1 MDKFI
6 LNDIKERDEFLAKI
20 APELTSLDSLA
31 KKEKQYVL
39 GVVTSNTKVL
49 QELEDWERQPNSLR
63 LLRLQRVLDNE
74 VLLQARLE
82 HFIAYQ
88 DQHDGDIRNEQHIL
102 EQDFR
107 MNAPEDIAARLLDKK
122 KIYKSTRTIY
132 DVDLVTKT
140 GGGEADA
147 REE

>member
-6 LNDIKERDEFLAKI
+6 MSDIKRRNEFLAKI
-20 APELTSLDSLA
+20 APEIVPLDSLE
-31 KKEKQYVL
+31 KKERQYVL
-39 GVVTSNTKVL
+39 NVRTSNEKTL

-88 DQHDGDIRNEQHIL
+88 DQHDADNRNEQHIL
-102 EQDFR
+102 ERSFK
-107 MNAPEDIAARLLDKK
+107 ILLF
-122 KIYKSTRTIY
+122 
-132 DVDLVTKT
+132 KT
-140 GGGEADA
+140 NLEIDGNIF
-147 REE
+147 